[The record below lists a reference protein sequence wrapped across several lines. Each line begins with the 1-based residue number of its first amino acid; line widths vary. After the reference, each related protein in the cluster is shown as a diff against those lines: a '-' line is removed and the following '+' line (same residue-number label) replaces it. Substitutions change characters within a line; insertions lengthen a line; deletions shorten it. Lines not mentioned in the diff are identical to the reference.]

1 MMLDIE
7 NILLVFLVVVMA
19 VIAEVIGGRDNE

>member
-19 VIAEVIGGRDNE
+19 VIAEFIGSRDDE